1 MANKNKTECNC
12 TGIWNSGTELCDPAL
27 ATTDP
32 NYIDPC
38 PATFWQKASGWD
50 WNAIGENALVWGY
63 ALGFLKPPS
72 ANLDNQLYMMELERQ
87 RKQMM
92 YVMIAL
98 GVLML
103 VIVIMVLRK
112 NKTK

>member
-12 TGIWNSGTELCDPAL
+12 TGIWNSTTSICDPIP
-27 ATTDP
+27 TGVE
-32 NYIDPC
+32 PC
-38 PATFWQKASGWD
+38 PPTFLQNASGWD

-72 ANLDNQLYMMELERQ
+72 ANLDNQIYMMELEKQRQ
-87 RKQMM
+87 QMM
-92 YVMIAL
+92 YVMVGL
-98 GVLML
+98 GILML